1 MGKRYSREDIKKAAK
16 TVQQAW
22 LSGLEQTL
30 SPEESALPSG
40 MQERITQ
47 AVTEQTAAAEKIQAV
62 KETCFRRPVRRAAIA
77 VLAVCLLAAVWLG
90 VDKSA
95 RAEVQDW
102 FRTLRGNAE
111 TYEWPAKEAYSRLI
125 DFIGGE
131 GETRSLYKKAKG
143 EAYRPYYGGAY
154 LNEEKVLVV
163 NVTDDSPEICTVF
176 ANVLQYD
183 RVIFQK
189 VQYSYDELYA
199 LYENLNRTEQGTE
212 PFAGLAGC
220 GIDVR
225 NNRIEVSFTE
235 DDETLRQA
243 FLDRLKDNE
252 KEMVR
257 FTEGALYTIATWED
271 QGRAELKY
279 VLQNGLMEG
288 SRLTELGDVESVRTR
303 LPEPDPAEIE
313 AYMQRRVELF
323 PRIIRSEKQTVE
335 PGDLLKISWRV
346 YDETQEYPQF
356 GNGKAET
363 VRCGISNFD
372 EQIELSVEGRTV
384 GETYTISYTN
394 DLVAGP
400 LFCDITPL
408 YIYTVEPAELND
420 TFVKE
425 NTEYQTVEEW
435 RSALLEEERRAGQPE
450 AWDAVLKKLLPEC
463 RFKMNEK
470 RLKQSETPE
479 RMEALVKEYLLVKA
493 LADRYGIE
501 VTAADLTAY
510 CTRHGIRPETQTVTD
525 SVVSEWRT
533 LRELVMDKMTLGD

>member
-1 MGKRYSREDIKKAAK
+1 M
-16 TVQQAW
+16 QQAW

-77 VLAVCLLAAVWLG
+77 VLTVCLLAALWLG
-90 VDKSA
+90 LDKNA

-102 FRTLRGNAE
+102 FRNLSGNAE
-111 TYEWPAKEAYSRLI
+111 TNAWPAQEAYARLI
-125 DFIGGE
+125 DYVGGE

-335 PGDLLKISWRV
+335 TGDLLKISWRV

-363 VRCGISNFD
+363 VRCGKSNFD

-384 GETYTISYTN
+384 GETYTISYTS

-479 RMEALVKEYLLVKA
+479 RTEALVKEYLLVKA
-493 LADRYGIE
+493 LADRYEIK
-501 VTAADLTAY
+501 VTAADLTVY
-510 CTRHGIRPETQTVTD
+510 YTRHGIRPETQTVTD
-525 SVVSEWRT
+525 SAVSEWRT

>member
-1 MGKRYSREDIKKAAK
+1 MGKKYSKEEIKQAAK

-22 LSGLEQTL
+22 LSSLEN
-30 SPEESALPSG
+30 SSESEESALPIG
-40 MQERITQ
+40 MQERITE
-47 AVTEQTAAAEKIQAV
+47 AVTAQTSAGKAKLA
-62 KETCFRRPVRRAAIA
+62 KETHFRRPVRHAAIA
-77 VLAVCLLAAVWLG
+77 VLAVCLLAALWLG
-90 VDKSA
+90 LDKNA

-102 FRTLRGNAE
+102 FRNLSGNAE
-111 TYEWPAKEAYSRLI
+111 TYEWPAQEAYARLI

-143 EAYRPYYGGAY
+143 ETYRPYYGGAY

-163 NVTDDSPEICTVF
+163 NVTDDSPEICQAF
-176 ANVLQYD
+176 ADVLRYD
-183 RVIFQK
+183 RVLFQK

-199 LYENLNRTEQGTE
+199 LYEALNRIEQGAE

-243 FLDRLKDNE
+243 FLDRLKEDE

-257 FTEGALYTIATWED
+257 FTEGTLYTIATWED
-271 QGRAELKY
+271 QARAELKY
-279 VLQNGLMEG
+279 ILQNGLMEG
-288 SRLTELGDVESVRTR
+288 SRLTELGDAESVRTI
-303 LPEPDPAEIE
+303 LPEPDPAGIE
-313 AYMQRRVELF
+313 AYMQRRVELL
-323 PRIIRSEKQTVE
+323 PRIIRLEKQTVE

-346 YDETQEYPQF
+346 YDETQEYPLF

-363 VRCGISNFD
+363 VRCGKSNFD

-384 GETYTISYTN
+384 GETYTISYTS

-425 NTEYQTVEEW
+425 NTEYQTIGEW
-435 RSALLEEERRAGQPE
+435 RSVLLEEERRAGQPE

-470 RLKQSETPE
+470 RLKQSDTPE
-479 RMEALVKEYLLVKA
+479 KTEALVKEYLLVKA
-493 LADRYGIE
+493 LADRYEIE
-501 VTAADLTAY
+501 VTGADLTAY
-510 CTRHGIRPETQTVTD
+510 YLRHGIRPETQTVTD
-525 SVVSEWRT
+525 SAVSEWRA